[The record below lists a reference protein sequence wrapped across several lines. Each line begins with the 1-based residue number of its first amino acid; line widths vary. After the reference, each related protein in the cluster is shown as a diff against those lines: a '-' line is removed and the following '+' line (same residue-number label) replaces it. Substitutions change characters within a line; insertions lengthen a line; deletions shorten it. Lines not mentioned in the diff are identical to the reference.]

1 MDINDLGSIA
11 EVIAALATVGTLLYL
26 ASQIR
31 QSSEIAKA
39 QFGLGLTQRIYDRY
53 LRSTQDPQL
62 AEFSE

>member
-39 QFGLGLTQRIYDRY
+39 QFGL
-53 LRSTQDPQL
+53 
-62 AEFSE
+62 

>member
-31 QSSEIAKA
+31 QSSIWI
-39 QFGLGLTQRIYDRY
+39 RINSTD
-53 LRSTQDPQL
+53 LRSL
-62 AEFSE
+62 FKVYSRSAIGRISE

>member
-1 MDINDLGSIA
+1 MNIDALGSLGDL
-11 EVIAALATVGTLLYL
+11 IAAFATVGTLLYL

-53 LRSTQDPQL
+53 LKSTQDPQF
-62 AEFSE
+62 AEFF